1 MTNILDALRSSTAF
15 SGGNATFVEDLYES
29 YLKDPESVP
38 IDWRRQF
45 EQLPEAERTDT
56 PHEPIRQRFLHLV
69 KERTTAALPQES
81 LSPAAAEQQASV
93 LRFINGY
100 RMRGHQNADLDPLNL
115 REQVHV
121 DDLDLAYHNLD
132 HIAPGAIFNTGSL
145 FSPERMELRDIVELL
160 KKSYCESI
168 GTEYGHITDTRQ
180 KRWIQERIEQRHL
193 F

>member
-1 MTNILDALRSSTAF
+1 MTNILDALRSTSAF

-38 IDWRRQF
+38 EDWRRQF
-45 EQLPEAERTDT
+45 DQLPESERADT

-69 KERTTAALPQES
+69 KERKAAAVLPQET

-115 REQVHV
+115 REPVHV

-132 HIAPGAIFNTGSL
+132 HIDLDAIFNTGSL
-145 FSPERMELRDIVELL
+145 FAAERMKLRDIIELL
-160 KKSYCESI
+160 EKSYCGSI
-168 GTEYGHITDTRQ
+168 GTEYAHITDTWQ
-180 KRWIQERIEQRHL
+180 KRWI
-193 F
+193 